1 MMSVWKVGSEL
12 ALGFQ
17 IYEAPLDS
25 SGIFP
30 VWGPADLHH
39 PDNCLYTLV
48 ENYTDI
54 PIKGIMVSDS
64 KTMRPS
70 YREFFEGEV
79 AMAPH
84 CNPILDNIECTNRLL
99 HFCLLPVRMQNIT
112 EVFNVV
118 EKIVRSAQRNFSFL
132 A

>member
-39 PDNCLYTLV
+39 PDNC
-48 ENYTDI
+48 
-54 PIKGIMVSDS
+54 
-64 KTMRPS
+64 
-70 YREFFEGEV
+70 FFV
-79 AMAPH
+79 FTH
-84 CNPILDNIECTNRLL
+84 LWKIILIFQSR
-99 HFCLLPVRMQNIT
+99 V
-112 EVFNVV
+112 
-118 EKIVRSAQRNFSFL
+118 
-132 A
+132 